1 MKADAEAREA
11 VVMQLDSSDCASFFN
26 DLGASRLEVVP
37 VIGAGLGIEAG
48 APSGAALAQHLI
60 DVGNLTSSLDAGL
73 FDIARDAAESHG
85 EAWLQQTV
93 ATFVES
99 RNVRASPVLQALA
112 KVETGLVLTTN
123 YDLAIEHSARL
134 VGREVVSLT
143 LDDLPTAL
151 RSERE
156 FLRVV
161 HLHGVVTNPST
172 IVLSPESYSAALE
185 DERMQLL
192 TRALGSE
199 FRLLFLGHSLSPTE
213 QHLRRDLRWAARIR
227 SVSGIDRQHLLLAHV
242 SENGDAAIPG
252 QAQLLRDA
260 GVQAVFIQDLDLRF
274 RSVDI
279 VANILAGPS
288 RAIRRFTA
296 ATIRDARDP
305 NYLPLPVAE
314 VPVGVDSFDGVNEGR
329 YLWKVHSS
337 GHTPA
342 NALDAR
348 VPRLLLMAGGG
359 YGKTQELHQIGFRC
373 SRPALYKR
381 LRSFGVVRSDGDLA
395 ANFVREMDDAESYHR
410 VEKLDIAALE
420 TSSYVFLLD
429 GLDEVPATGRSAL
442 IAFLETVSRA
452 YPQHRFV
459 VATRLMAS
467 TPSRLDGFAT
477 YVLKPDNQWLEQ
489 YGESRSVRRHELQAF
504 LGRAP
509 GISELASIPIYA
521 SAIVDRVH
529 SPQSG
534 NLTPL
539 SMILSTATRDGDPR
553 VGVRPEAL
561 ELWLNRIA
569 LYMETRNEVSIPL
582 GDLVDSLLHRG
593 IDGIHPSL
601 DFLNEL
607 AERALLLV
615 QPASVSFVANIVQEA
630 RAASAILSMEDGGL
644 AFLSKYVVLPH
655 EGTTER
661 RSVRES
667 WRHSL
672 WLLYPSAGSPARRLI
687 EGADPLLAARAAVIT
702 ADSEERYRAMW
713 TIWKAYSERQVW
725 LDRNQGARYQDDESA
740 LEKMAQSGL
749 PEEFKAE
756 LMRSLTSASRIQRGN
771 ALVVLSAASVP
782 ELPEILLRLVA
793 DPDAVVRR
801 RAGMSAL
808 VAKLHGL
815 SPRLAEQAYLDPDET
830 ARETL
835 IGCAI
840 DLAETD
846 EQAIALATRAPDALR
861 PRALGDLFPR
871 IGRGRSLELVEDDI
885 LRMRPL
891 LDSTV
896 AGERFGAAN
905 SWTDEELATLARI
918 FVELPDATSNDIEMT
933 AVLRQRPMVVIREWL
948 KVPLSARIDFEFFW
962 LVNGLSTDE
971 LKQLM
976 LELADDYTEGAVNAA
991 SRSHVLDHAT
1001 EVLQRRTSVDGELA
1015 APEPAKD
1022 ESPTLRELVRAGD
1035 KAQVLRDS
1043 PSDDA
1048 DWASSELSVIKG
1060 WVEDEL
1066 LRAIGTPRYA
1076 PAPSHDRFDSAWS
1089 RLSRWAAYLDVK
1101 LPPDQWPAATR
1112 FELERGESAG
1122 ISWIRRQSS
1131 QESWKA
1137 LGQVVEQ
1144 WPRLTAANLARIA
1157 DENSRPLTASIFNAI
1172 SACDA
1177 PFEWKEDLLQKLAG
1191 NCDKEALRNMLREA
1205 DGQWIFPALVKLGDC
1220 EAEAKL
1226 LTLNTATTESLLAVV
1241 GHRSYRPWVQ
1251 DLSCPSSAPVLFE
1264 VIRRSLVEGAEIHE
1278 LETAMRALDRC
1289 AGAEVES
1296 YYDLLISD
1304 EKIPGAAFLF
1314 YQKRV
1319 ALDTLIE
1326 KMAQELTVD
1335 GQELSASVAALVH

>member
-1 MKADAEAREA
+1 MKADGEAREA

-26 DLGASRLEVVP
+26 DLGASRLEIVP
-37 VIGAGLGIEAG
+37 VIGAGLGTEAG
-48 APSGAALAQHLI
+48 APSGAALAQHLL
-60 DVGNLTSSLDAGL
+60 VAGNLKSLRDAGL
-73 FDIARDAAESHG
+73 FDIAREAAESHS

-93 ATFVES
+93 ATFIES
-99 RNVRASPVLQALA
+99 RDVRSSPVLQALA

-151 RSERE
+151 RSDQEI
-156 FLRVV
+156 LRVV
-161 HLHGVVTNPST
+161 HLHGVVTKPST
-172 IVLSPESYSAALE
+172 IVLSPESYRVALE
-185 DERMQLL
+185 DERMELI

-199 FRLLFLGHSLSPTE
+199 FRLLFLGHSLSPNE
-213 QHLRRDLRWAARIR
+213 QHLRRDLTWAARIR
-227 SVSGIDRQHLLLAHV
+227 AVSGIDRKHLLLAHV
-242 SENGDAAIPG
+242 SENGDSSVPD
-252 QAQLLRDA
+252 QAQLLSDA
-260 GVQAVFIQDLDLRF
+260 GVQAVLIQDQNLRF

-288 RAIRRFTA
+288 RAIRRFPA
-296 ATIRDARDP
+296 ATIREARDP

-314 VPVGVDSFDGVNEGR
+314 VPDGVDGFDAVNEGR
-329 YLWKVHSS
+329 YLWKVHTS
-337 GHTPA
+337 GRTLA
-342 NALDAR
+342 NDLDAR

-359 YGKTQELHQIGFRC
+359 YGKTQELHQIGFRS

-381 LRSFGVVRSDGDLA
+381 LRSFGVIRSESDPA
-395 ANFVREMDDAESYHR
+395 ANFVREMDDAESYDR
-410 VEKLDIAALE
+410 VDKLDIAALE

-429 GLDEVPATGRSAL
+429 GLDEVPATDRPGL
-442 IAFLETVSRA
+442 IAFLETISRA
-452 YPQHRFV
+452 HPQHRFV

-467 TPSRLDGFAT
+467 TPSRLDGFAA
-477 YVLKPDNQWLEQ
+477 YVLKPDNQWLEH
-489 YGESRSVRRHELQAF
+489 YGESRSVRRDDLQEF

-521 SAIVDRVH
+521 SSIVDRIY
-529 SPQSG
+529 SSQSV

-539 SMILSTATRDGDPR
+539 SMILSTATRDGDAR

-569 LYMETRNEVSIPL
+569 LFMETRNEVSMPIA
-582 GDLVDSLLHRG
+582 DLAGSLLHLG
-593 IDGIHPSL
+593 IDGIYPSV

-615 QPASVSFVANIVQEA
+615 KPAAVSFVANIVQEA

-661 RSVRES
+661 RSIRES
-667 WRHSL
+667 WKHSL
-672 WLLYPSAGSPARRLI
+672 WLLYPSAGLPVRRLI
-687 EGADPLLAARAAVIT
+687 EAADPLLAARAAVTT
-702 ADSEERYRAMW
+702 ADSHERHRAMW
-713 TIWKAYSERQVW
+713 TIWRAYAERQIW

-749 PEEFKAE
+749 PNDFKAE
-756 LMRSLTSASRIQRGN
+756 ISEALSSESRIQRGN

-782 ELPEILLRLVA
+782 ELPEILRRLIA
-793 DPDAVVRR
+793 DPDPVVRR

-815 SPRLAEQAYLDPDET
+815 SSHLADQAYSDMDET
-830 ARETL
+830 AQETL

-846 EQAIALATRAPDALR
+846 DLAINLATRAPGTLR
-861 PRALGDLFPR
+861 RRALADLFMR
-871 IGRGRSLELVEDDI
+871 IGRRRSLELVEEDI
-885 LRMRPL
+885 TGRRPL
-891 LDSTV
+891 LNSAV
-896 AGERFGAAN
+896 AREKYGGKN
-905 SWTDEELATLARI
+905 SWTDEEVARLARI
-918 FVELPDATSNDIEMT
+918 FVALPDGTSVDSEMT
-933 AVLRQRPMVVIREWL
+933 AILRRSPMTVIREWL
-948 KVPLSARIDFEFFW
+948 TVPLSARIDFEYFW
-962 LVNGLSTDE
+962 LVNGLSTEE
-971 LKQLM
+971 LEQLR
-976 LELADDYTEGAVNAA
+976 LELGNHYAEGALNEE
-991 SRSHVLDHAT
+991 SRCHVLDQVT
-1001 EVLQRRTSVDGELA
+1001 EVLNRRISAAGGLA
-1015 APEPAKD
+1015 VPEPPKD
-1022 ESPTLRELVRAGD
+1022 NSPTFRELVLDGD
-1035 KAQVLRDS
+1035 KAQVLRDG
-1043 PSDDA
+1043 PPDDT
-1048 DWASSELSVIKG
+1048 DLASSELAVVKG

-1066 LRAIGTPRYA
+1066 LRSTGTPRYA
-1076 PAPSHDRFDSAWS
+1076 PAPSNDRFDYAWS
-1089 RLSRWAAYLDVK
+1089 GLSRWAAYFNVRL
-1101 LPPDQWPAATR
+1101 LPDAWPAATR

-1122 ISWIRRQSS
+1122 VAWIRKQSS
-1131 QESWKA
+1131 QESWQA

-1157 DENSRPLTASIFNAI
+1157 DEHSRPLTASIFSAI
-1172 SACDA
+1172 SDCDA
-1177 PFEWKEDLLQKLAG
+1177 PAEWKEDLLQKLAE
-1191 NCDKEALRNMLREA
+1191 NCDKDVLRTMFREA
-1205 DGQWIFPALVKLGDC
+1205 DGQWILPALVKLGDC

-1226 LTLNTATTESLLAVV
+1226 LTFHTATSTSLLAVF

-1251 DLSCPSSAPVLFE
+1251 DLACPSSAQVLFE
-1264 VIRRSLVEGAEIHE
+1264 AIRRSLAEGVEIHE

-1304 EKIPGAAFLF
+1304 SQIPGAAFLF
-1314 YQKRV
+1314 YQKRG
-1319 ALDTLIE
+1319 ALDSLIE
-1326 KMAQELTVD
+1326 KRAQELTVD
-1335 GQELSASVAALVH
+1335 GQELAASVAALLH